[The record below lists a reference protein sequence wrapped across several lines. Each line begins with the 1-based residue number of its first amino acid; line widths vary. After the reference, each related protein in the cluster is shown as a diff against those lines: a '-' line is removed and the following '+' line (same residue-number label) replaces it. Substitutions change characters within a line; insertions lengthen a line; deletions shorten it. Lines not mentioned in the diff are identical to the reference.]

1 MRDIKSISEHNKLDD
16 ILDELDAA
24 IPLAVKLQRENGNTN
39 GALNALRDIVNKAI
53 GINSPPA
60 SRASFSRAHI
70 IEKAFDKARIV
81 YQRANQPASAVA
93 SGVVSYFMAVKRL
106 SASAELYAA
115 RADEQRSPK
124 YQSYFHVD
132 PQEAKQAAKMW
143 EEDAKSELAKAHA
156 ALTDAAILA
165 GVGSTF
171 ILYPFNDNFEFVENE
186 PTEIERDCLGRTP
199 KHKVFVNKKIYYI
212 QDGIWY
218 DFLTDKPLDDDS
230 EVSLIYEIQQ
240 GQHKNERIVIK
251 KGKNEHE
258 YYVIGNTVYSSNGHG
273 GFDELLD
280 DAA

>member
-165 GVGSTF
+165 EATKLLKKMKMDVTLADK
-171 ILYPFNDNFEFVENE
+171 ILAAVSQPPNNPWEMFN
-186 PTEIERDCLGRTP
+186 
-199 KHKVFVNKKIYYI
+199 
-212 QDGIWY
+212 
-218 DFLTDKPLDDDS
+218 
-230 EVSLIYEIQQ
+230 
-240 GQHKNERIVIK
+240 IVISAL
-251 KGKNEHE
+251 N
-258 YYVIGNTVYSSNGHG
+258 Y
-273 GFDELLD
+273 
-280 DAA
+280 